1 MLEGFIPRVTE
12 GMNHDLLRK
21 VTKEEVKNA
30 VFAIKPSSAP
40 GADGMTGLFFQQYW
54 DVVGNQITKEVR
66 GLRQGDP
73 LSPALFVLCAEGLTH
88 LLNKAERE
96 GNISGIQFS
105 TNGPAIHH
113 LLFADDS
120 LFLIKAEDH
129 QCNSIQLILSD
140 YGKATGQVINLDK
153 SSITFG
159 DKVEPE
165 VKTKIQEKMGI
176 LKEGGAGTYLGLP
189 ECFSGSKVDMLA
201 YIQDKMKARMSSWYA
216 RTLSQGGKEILL
228 KSVAMAMPVYFDEDK
243 FINAEMGER
252 PSFAWRSIL
261 HGRDLLNKGLRQ
273 MIGDGASTFVWT
285 TRWLLDGVMR
295 APLMKNI
302 IFDLDLQVKDLLDI
316 TTQTWDIVKLQ
327 HHFYP
332 RDVELVLKMK
342 PVMSSEDFLIW
353 EHTKSGAYSVKSG
366 YWFAYQR
373 EKVDLLREAMM
384 QPSILAIK
392 DQLWKTNT
400 ATKIHNFMWKAVS
413 GGIPVVDKMIA
424 RGLNVDSR
432 CQSCGLEG
440 KRFCA
445 TATIDKIRDN
455 VNQWFH
461 AQSLDERDVVSA
473 RMNLNPVK
481 KQWSPPPHDWL
492 KCNLGSSWDK
502 VSKTGGTAWVL
513 RNEKGEVLL
522 HSRRSF
528 ALVFCK
534 LDASLQCWN
543 WAIESM
549 KSLNYNKVIF
559 ASEDKD
565 LIGAVLRPLAWP
577 SFKFHSRIIG
587 AALEYLLEWKLSME
601 DRSSNLG
608 AHLIARS
615 VTREDRRQSY
625 VATGFPSWLGN
636 VFVAEMNEVDKRK
649 ETPDGHEKLVNEGSA
664 ARTRPTSVDEIRLR
678 RKRKESLEN
687 VTEETVGVA
696 QLLGNDLVEKA
707 SDYHESEKGY
717 DRSKNLRHEEH
728 VKDSS
733 RKKEDAISS
742 SMEEKLEKPMEE
754 DPMGAAQFACK
765 DLVEKVPDYHESK
778 KGYDR
783 SEKLRH
789 EELVLDSSRKKAEV
803 ICSSR
808 EERLDKPMKD
818 VPVGAAQLL
827 GNDLVEKVSDY
838 HASEKEHDRSKKV
851 RREERVKD
859 SSRKKE
865 DATSN
870 SREGKPMKEDH
881 VGAAQLLGNDIVEKV
896 SDYHAS
902 EKGNGRSK
910 KVRREE
916 HVKDSSRK
924 KEEATSSSREQR
936 LEKPMKE
943 DPVGAAQ
950 LLGNDLVEKV
960 SDYQA
965 SEKGHDRSMKVRREE
980 RVKESSRKKEEA
992 ISSSR
997 EEKPRKEDH
1006 VGARSAQLLGN
1017 DLVDKVSDYH
1027 ESEKGYDR
1035 SEKLRRE
1042 ERVRTSSRKKEE
1054 AISSSREENLDKR
1067 KKEEEP
1073 AANRKRKAEGES
1085 STAETKLVEEHRKKK
1100 ESSAAKTT
1108 EKQIRTEETD
1118 SEQARSALENL
1129 SSSRKRLRS
1138 LVVTDRPRDENSMK
1152 PDNGNKRKNQNG
1164 DHKKNR
1170 ERNMSKRHDP
1180 GKVHS
1185 VEVSER
1191 WQKREQPK
1199 SHQREMRKKRR
1210 RSRSRDHG
1218 QDRQKRSS
1226 PLPRAQK
1233 ATSRHKRDHE
1243 ERLENAVTDS
1253 SGKHHFNDNG
1263 NKVASTVNNKSKR
1276 YSASKSE
1283 LGGYSPR
1290 KRREEASAK
1299 AVSPPNLS
1307 SEKKGAK
1314 WDLAPAVTA
1323 AMFSGSVFSGL
1334 QAAAQTAYPTN
1345 SEASMTLLKPLMEA
1359 PFRTIGKGDHIN
1371 KEKSQALVEFLT
1383 PHDASAALS
1392 LDGCSFAGSNLKIRR
1407 PKGYV
1412 ETRSGELAKKEP
1424 ATNAISDN
1432 VKDSSNK
1439 FAVDSNVLVA
1449 DLYWRISS
1457 EMLMEI
1463 VNKQCAFLEVN
1474 ENPPFYGIPE
1484 HAKPLLSIF

>member
-1 MLEGFIPRVTE
+1 
-12 GMNHDLLRK
+12 
-21 VTKEEVKNA
+21 
-30 VFAIKPSSAP
+30 
-40 GADGMTGLFFQQYW
+40 
-54 DVVGNQITKEVR
+54 
-66 GLRQGDP
+66 
-73 LSPALFVLCAEGLTH
+73 
-88 LLNKAERE
+88 
-96 GNISGIQFS
+96 
-105 TNGPAIHH
+105 
-113 LLFADDS
+113 
-120 LFLIKAEDH
+120 
-129 QCNSIQLILSD
+129 
-140 YGKATGQVINLDK
+140 
-153 SSITFG
+153 
-159 DKVEPE
+159 
-165 VKTKIQEKMGI
+165 
-176 LKEGGAGTYLGLP
+176 
-189 ECFSGSKVDMLA
+189 
-201 YIQDKMKARMSSWYA
+201 
-216 RTLSQGGKEILL
+216 
-228 KSVAMAMPVYFDEDK
+228 
-243 FINAEMGER
+243 
-252 PSFAWRSIL
+252 
-261 HGRDLLNKGLRQ
+261 
-273 MIGDGASTFVWT
+273 
-285 TRWLLDGVMR
+285 
-295 APLMKNI
+295 
-302 IFDLDLQVKDLLDI
+302 
-316 TTQTWDIVKLQ
+316 
-327 HHFYP
+327 
-332 RDVELVLKMK
+332 
-342 PVMSSEDFLIW
+342 
-353 EHTKSGAYSVKSG
+353 
-366 YWFAYQR
+366 
-373 EKVDLLREAMM
+373 
-384 QPSILAIK
+384 
-392 DQLWKTNT
+392 
-400 ATKIHNFMWKAVS
+400 
-413 GGIPVVDKMIA
+413 
-424 RGLNVDSR
+424 
-432 CQSCGLEG
+432 
-440 KRFCA
+440 
-445 TATIDKIRDN
+445 
-455 VNQWFH
+455 
-461 AQSLDERDVVSA
+461 
-473 RMNLNPVK
+473 
-481 KQWSPPPHDWL
+481 
-492 KCNLGSSWDK
+492 
-502 VSKTGGTAWVL
+502 
-513 RNEKGEVLL
+513 
-522 HSRRSF
+522 
-528 ALVFCK
+528 
-534 LDASLQCWN
+534 
-543 WAIESM
+543 
-549 KSLNYNKVIF
+549 
-559 ASEDKD
+559 
-565 LIGAVLRPLAWP
+565 
-577 SFKFHSRIIG
+577 
-587 AALEYLLEWKLSME
+587 
-601 DRSSNLG
+601 
-608 AHLIARS
+608 
-615 VTREDRRQSY
+615 
-625 VATGFPSWLGN
+625 
-636 VFVAEMNEVDKRK
+636 MNEVDKRK

-707 SDYHESEKGY
+707 PDYHESEKGY

-765 DLVEKVPDYHESK
+765 DLVEKVPDYHESE

-902 EKGNGRSK
+902 EKGNDRSK

-1006 VGARSAQLLGN
+1006 VGAGSAQLLGNDLVDKVSDYHESEKGYDRSEKLRREERVRTSSRKKEEAISSSREQRLEKPMKEDPVGAAQLLGNDLVEKVSDYQASEKGHDRSMKVRREERVKESSRKKEEAISSSREEKPRKEDHVGAGSAQLLGN

-1085 STAETKLVEEHRKKK
+1085 STAETKLVEEHN
-1100 ESSAAKTT
+1100 
-1108 EKQIRTEETD
+1108 ETD

-1243 ERLENAVTDS
+1243 ERLENAVTDR

-1307 SEKKGAK
+1307 SEKKSAK

-1345 SEASMTLLKPLMEA
+1345 SEASLTLLKPLMEA
-1359 PFRTIGKGDHIN
+1359 PFRTPSAREITSVDSVQLTESTRRMRRLYAENVSDSASEKSLIECFNSYMLSSGSNHIKGSEPCISCIIN

-1392 LDGCSFAGSNLKIRR
+1392 LDGCSFAGLNLKIRR

-1412 ETRSGELAKKEP
+1412 ETTGVYVGYVIIHIQEGDEAVCYVMVTIHEAGFQTVAIFMQSGELAKKEP

-1439 FAVDSNVLVA
+1439 IFIGGFPKS
-1449 DLYWRISS
+1449 ISS

-1463 VNKQCAFLEVN
+1463 VSVFGPLKAYRFVINNDLNKRCAFLEVN

-1484 HAKPLLSIF
+1484 HAKPLLGKPKYILRLKNVLCREMSMGSDTTWVGKKPIRRIGGLSDALSIASDLGFAVAPPPSQEELQSLASSNGERGDDLIRVLRELSAVQRKIADLQVELQGRKDDKNVAHLTHVSEMQKKIETLSRITQILKDVIQNKDRIIARLQQPYSLDCIPVEAEYQKQFSELLMKAASDYGALTASVSDFQWSQNFKEPPSVWGEMLRPIPVALASCTRFFEAMSAMRESFATLQDLRVGNSAVSLPTTPGGNEMTHRDSDCVTPPQGRIESSFDD